1 MDRRKLR
8 AQSPTVAKFEFARLR
23 SRGGDGKS
31 GGGRVRVAEPREII
45 SGANKMNIRRSAWA
59 RRNEDMICN
68 EIRGGDVGLRGV
80 EEEWGML
87 MRAALDGDSTA
98 YRRLLATLTPV
109 LRTVTRRNCARIGLD
124 GGEAEDI
131 VQEVLLAIHLK
142 RHTWDVD
149 RPFGPWIMTIARNKL
164 IDARRRRGNR
174 LTLPIDDLADILTA
188 EGSDDAADRGDL
200 DRLLGRP
207 WGASTRFSALLVG
220 RRTFGSRDGG
230 ALEDERGRGPRGA
243 TPRHQGARGAV
254 SRQWR

>member
-1 MDRRKLR
+1 MAYD
-8 AQSPTVAKFEFARLR
+8 
-23 SRGGDGKS
+23 
-31 GGGRVRVAEPREII
+31 
-45 SGANKMNIRRSAWA
+45 
-59 RRNEDMICN
+59 

-80 EEEWGML
+80 EEEWALL
-87 MRAALDGDSTA
+87 MRAAIGGDSTA
-98 YRRLLATLTPV
+98 YRRLLASLTPV

-188 EGSDDAADRGDL
+188 EGSDDATDRGDL
-200 DRLLGRP
+200 DRLLGGLGERQ
-207 WGASTRFSALLVG
+207 RDLVRSLSVEG
-220 RRTFGSRDGG
+220 RSVQET
-230 ALEDERGRGPRGA
+230 A
-243 TPRHQGARGAV
+243 ARLKMSEGAV
-254 SRQWR
+254 RVALHRAIKALAALYRGNGDEN

>member
-1 MDRRKLR
+1 
-8 AQSPTVAKFEFARLR
+8 
-23 SRGGDGKS
+23 
-31 GGGRVRVAEPREII
+31 VRVGEPREMI
-45 SGANKMNIRRSAWA
+45 SGADKMNIRRSARA
-59 RRNEDMICN
+59 RRNEDMACN

-80 EEEWGML
+80 EEEWALL
-87 MRAALDGDSTA
+87 MRAAIDGDSTA
-98 YRRLLATLTPV
+98 YRRLLASLTPV

-188 EGSDDAADRGDL
+188 EGSDDATDRGDL
-200 DRLLGRP
+200 DRLLGGLGERQ
-207 WGASTRFSALLVG
+207 RDLVRSLSVEG
-220 RRTFGSRDGG
+220 RSVQET
-230 ALEDERGRGPRGA
+230 AERLKMSE
-243 TPRHQGARGAV
+243 GAV
-254 SRQWR
+254 RVALHRAIKALAALYRGNGDEN

>member
-1 MDRRKLR
+1 M
-8 AQSPTVAKFEFARLR
+8 
-23 SRGGDGKS
+23 
-31 GGGRVRVAEPREII
+31 
-45 SGANKMNIRRSAWA
+45 MNEYSTFRPGL
-59 RRNEDMICN
+59 RRNEDMRCD

-80 EEEWGML
+80 EEEWELL
-87 MRAALDGDSTA
+87 MRAALDGNSAA
-98 YRRLLATLTPV
+98 YRRLLASLTPV

-188 EGSDDAADRGDL
+188 EGSDDATDRGDL
-200 DRLLGRP
+200 DRLLGGLGERQ
-207 WGASTRFSALLVG
+207 RDLVRSLSVEG
-220 RRTFGSRDGG
+220 RSVQET
-230 ALEDERGRGPRGA
+230 AERLKMSE
-243 TPRHQGARGAV
+243 GAV
-254 SRQWR
+254 RVALHRAIKALAALYRGDGDEN

>member
-1 MDRRKLR
+1 MD
-8 AQSPTVAKFEFARLR
+8 
-23 SRGGDGKS
+23 
-31 GGGRVRVAEPREII
+31 
-45 SGANKMNIRRSAWA
+45 IRRSGSA
-59 RRNEDMICN
+59 RRNEDIICN

-200 DRLLGRP
+200 DRLLGGLGERQ
-207 WGASTRFSALLVG
+207 RDLVRSLSVEG
-220 RRTFGSRDGG
+220 RSVQET
-230 ALEDERGRGPRGA
+230 AERLKMSE
-243 TPRHQGARGAV
+243 GAV
-254 SRQWR
+254 RVALHRAIKALAALYRGNGDEN

>member
-1 MDRRKLR
+1 
-8 AQSPTVAKFEFARLR
+8 
-23 SRGGDGKS
+23 
-31 GGGRVRVAEPREII
+31 
-45 SGANKMNIRRSAWA
+45 MNIRRSARAW
-59 RRNEDMICN
+59 RNEDMRCD

-80 EEEWGML
+80 EEEWELL
-87 MRAALDGDSTA
+87 MRAALDGDSAA
-98 YRRLLATLTPV
+98 YRRLLASLTPV

-188 EGSDDAADRGDL
+188 EGSDDATDRGDL
-200 DRLLGRP
+200 DRLLGGLGERQ
-207 WGASTRFSALLVG
+207 RDLVRSLSVEG
-220 RRTFGSRDGG
+220 RSVQET
-230 ALEDERGRGPRGA
+230 AERLKMSE
-243 TPRHQGARGAV
+243 GAV
-254 SRQWR
+254 RVALHRAIKALAALYRGDGDEN